1 MNSTMT
7 TLQLIDNT
15 IPQLHLEDTV
25 NKALQ
30 LTADFKCTHLPV
42 VDKDKY
48 LGLISEDDLLD
59 NITEGATIE
68 LFQLD
73 FIPAKVNV
81 NQHFLKAVPV
91 CNLYQTNVIPVVNE
105 SDELL
110 GCIRNFG
117 LINALGNFC
126 GANEFGALVV
136 LEMEPNRLAISEIN
150 SIVESDGATILH
162 LNVSPIST
170 GQLLQVTLQIN
181 KREISTIIASF
192 ERYEYSVIYY
202 SGEELFENN
211 LATNYQN
218 LMTYL
223 QI

>member
-1 MNSTMT
+1 MT
-7 TLQLIDNT
+7 TLKLIDNT
-15 IPQLHLEDTV
+15 IPQLQLEDTV

-30 LTADFKCTHLPV
+30 LIADFKCTHLPV
-42 VDKDKY
+42 IHNDKY
-48 LGLISEDDLLD
+48 LGLVSEDDLLD
-59 NITEGATIE
+59 KNNEGATIE
-68 LFQLD
+68 LFKSDL
-73 FIPAKVNV
+73 IPAKVSFT
-81 NQHFLKAVPV
+81 QHFLKAVPV
-91 CNLYQTNVIPVVNE
+91 CNLYQTNVVPVVNE
-105 SDELL
+105 ANELM

-126 GANEFGALVV
+126 GANEFGGLVV

-162 LNVSPIST
+162 LNISPIST

-192 ERYEYSVIYY
+192 ERYEYSVVYY
-202 SGEELFENN
+202 AGEELFENN
-211 LATNYQN
+211 LETNYQN

>member
-1 MNSTMT
+1 MT

-15 IPQLHLEDTV
+15 IPQLQLEDTV
-25 NKALQ
+25 KKALQ
-30 LTADFKCTHLPV
+30 LISDFKCTHLPV

-59 NITEGATIE
+59 KDTEGATIE
-68 LFQLD
+68 LFQSD
-73 FIPAKVNV
+73 FIPAKVSV
-81 NQHFLKAVPV
+81 TQHFLTAVPV

-105 SDELL
+105 SNELL

-126 GANEFGALVV
+126 GANEFGGLVV
-136 LEMEPNRLAISEIN
+136 LEMQPSRLAISEIN

-162 LNVSPIST
+162 LNVSPMST
-170 GQLLQVTLQIN
+170 EQLLQVTLQIN

-192 ERYEYSVIYY
+192 ERYEYSVVYY
-202 SGEELFENN
+202 SGEELFEND
-211 LATNYQN
+211 LETNYKN

>member
-1 MNSTMT
+1 MT

-15 IPQLHLEDTV
+15 IPQLQLEDTV
-25 NKALQ
+25 KKALQ

-59 NITEGATIE
+59 KNNEGTTIQ
-68 LFQLD
+68 LFQAD
-73 FIPAKVNV
+73 FVPARVLV
-81 NQHFLKAVPV
+81 TDHFLKAVPV

-105 SDELL
+105 TDELL
-110 GCIRNFG
+110 GCIRNFS

-126 GANEFGALVV
+126 GANEFGGIVV

-150 SIVESDGATILH
+150 GIVESDGATILH
-162 LNVSPIST
+162 LNISPISSA
-170 GQLLQVTLQIN
+170 QLLQVTLQIN

-192 ERYEYSVIYY
+192 ERYEYSIVYY
-202 SGEELFENN
+202 SGEELFEND

-223 QI
+223 HI

>member
-1 MNSTMT
+1 MT

-15 IPQLHLEDTV
+15 IPQLQLEDTV

-30 LTADFKCTHLPV
+30 LIADFKCTHLPV

-59 NITEGATIE
+59 KNTEGAKIE
-68 LFQLD
+68 LFQSD
-73 FIPAKVNV
+73 FIPAKVGV
-81 NQHFLKAVPV
+81 TQHFLKVVPV

-126 GANEFGALVV
+126 GANEFGGLIVI
-136 LEMEPNRLAISEIN
+136 EMEPNRLAISEIN

-192 ERYEYSVIYY
+192 ERYEYSIVYY

>member
-1 MNSTMT
+1 MT

-15 IPQLHLEDTV
+15 IPQLQLEDTV

-30 LTADFKCTHLPV
+30 LIADFKCTHLPV

-59 NITEGATIE
+59 KNKEGATIQ
-68 LFQLD
+68 LFQSD
-73 FIPAKVNV
+73 FLPARVPV
-81 NQHFLKAVPV
+81 TEHFLKAVPV

-105 SDELL
+105 SGELL
-110 GCIRNFG
+110 GCIRNFS

-126 GANEFGALVV
+126 GANEFGGIIV

-162 LNVSPIST
+162 LNISPIST
-170 GQLLQVTLQIN
+170 AQLLQITLQIN

-192 ERYEYSVIYY
+192 GRYEYSVVYY
-202 SGEELFENN
+202 SGEELFEND

-223 QI
+223 HI

>member
-1 MNSTMT
+1 MT
-7 TLQLIDNT
+7 TLQLIDNSV
-15 IPQLHLEDTV
+15 PQLQPGDSV
-25 NKALQ
+25 AKALQ
-30 LTADFKCTHLPV
+30 LMADFKCTHLPV
-42 VDKDKY
+42 VDKEKY

-59 NITEGATIE
+59 TKNTLANIEAF
-68 LFQLD
+68 LSDL
-73 FIPAKVNV
+73 IPAHVNV
-81 NQHFLKAVPV
+81 THHFLKAVPV

-105 SDELL
+105 IGELL
-110 GCIRNFG
+110 GSIRSFS

-126 GANEFGALVV
+126 GANEFGGLIV
-136 LEMEPNRLAISEIN
+136 LEMEPSRLAISEIN

-162 LNVSPIST
+162 LNISPIST
-170 GQLLQVTLQIN
+170 GQMLQVTLQIN

-192 ERYEYSVIYY
+192 ERYEHSVVYY

>member
-1 MNSTMT
+1 MT

-15 IPQLHLEDTV
+15 IPYLQLEDKV

-30 LTADFKCTHLPV
+30 LIADFKCTHLPV
-42 VDKDKY
+42 VEKDKY

-59 NITEGATIE
+59 KNNEGATIE
-68 LFQLD
+68 LFRSD
-73 FIPAKVNV
+73 FIPAKIGAT
-81 NQHFLKAVPV
+81 QHFLKAVPV

-105 SDELL
+105 ADELM

-126 GANEFGALVV
+126 GANEFGGLIV
-136 LEMEPNRLAISEIN
+136 LEMEPSRLAISEIN

-181 KREISTIIASF
+181 KREISTILASF
-192 ERYEYSVIYY
+192 ERYEYSVAYY

>member
-1 MNSTMT
+1 MT

-15 IPQLHLEDTV
+15 IPQLQLEDTV
-25 NKALQ
+25 KKALQ
-30 LTADFKCTHLPV
+30 LIADFKCTHLPV
-42 VDKDKY
+42 VEKDKL

-59 NITEGATIE
+59 KNIEGARIE
-68 LFQLD
+68 LFQSD
-73 FIPAKVNV
+73 FVPAKVNGAH
-81 NQHFLKAVPV
+81 HFLTAVPV

-105 SDELL
+105 SNELL

-117 LINALGNFC
+117 LIHALGNFC
-126 GANEFGALVV
+126 GANEFGGLVV
-136 LEMEPNRLAISEIN
+136 LEMEPSRLAISEIN

-170 GQLLQVTLQIN
+170 GQLLQVTIQIN

-192 ERYEYSVIYY
+192 ERYEYSVVYY
-202 SGEELFENN
+202 SGEELFEND
-211 LATNYQN
+211 LETNYKN

>member
-1 MNSTMT
+1 MT

-15 IPQLHLEDTV
+15 IPQLQLEDTV

-30 LTADFKCTHLPV
+30 LIADFKCTHLPV

-59 NITEGATIE
+59 NNKEGATIGF
-68 LFQLD
+68 FQTDL
-73 FIPAKVNV
+73 IPAKVPV
-81 NQHFLKAVPV
+81 TEHFLKAVPV
-91 CNLYQTNVIPVVNE
+91 CNLYQTNIIPVVNE
-105 SDELL
+105 TGELL
-110 GCIRNFG
+110 GCIRNFS

-126 GANEFGALVV
+126 GANEFGGLVV

-162 LNVSPIST
+162 LNISPISS
-170 GQLLQVTLQIN
+170 GQLLKVTLQIN

-192 ERYEYSVIYY
+192 ERYEYSVVFY
-202 SGEELFENN
+202 SGEELFEND
-211 LATNYQN
+211 LASNYQN

-223 QI
+223 HI

>member
-1 MNSTMT
+1 MS
-7 TLQLIDNT
+7 TLQLIDNA
-15 IPQLHLEDTV
+15 IPQLTLEDSG

-30 LTADFKCTHLPV
+30 LIADYKCTHLPV
-42 VDKDKY
+42 VNKDKY

-59 NITEGATIE
+59 KNREGTTLE
-68 LFQLD
+68 LFQSD
-73 FIPAKVNV
+73 FVPVKVMV
-81 NQHFLKAVPV
+81 TLHFLKAVPL
-91 CNLYQTNVIPVVNE
+91 CNLYHTNIIPVVNE
-105 SDELL
+105 TDELL
-110 GCIRNFG
+110 GCIRSLS

-126 GANEFGALVV
+126 GANELGGLIVI
-136 LEMEPNRLAISEIN
+136 EMEPSRLAISEIN

-162 LNVSPIST
+162 LNVSPIAS
-170 GQLLQVTLQIN
+170 GQLQVTIQIN

-192 ERYEYSVIYY
+192 GRYEYSVVYY
-202 SGEELFENN
+202 SGEELFEND